1 MMSYIEGVDFDGFGN
16 DVDVVLIVMV
26 MSYIEG
32 VDGHHLYNA
41 LRGKESI
48 PECHLSKWER
58 RKLVTRK
65 IQLIGAGGILT
76 GSAPARFAGIPG
88 IAVSSLKTLTGH
100 FFACLFGLFDL
111 KKSSSCFS

>member
-1 MMSYIEGVDFDGFGN
+1 MMVLVIWLSYN
-16 DVDVVLIVMV
+16 
-26 MSYIEG
+26 EG
-32 VDGHHLYNA
+32 VDGHHLYHA

-65 IQLIGAGGILT
+65 IQLRGAGGILT

-88 IAVSSLKTLTGH
+88 IAVSSLKTLTCHILGDPGVAGVRSMGVH
-100 FFACLFGLFDL
+100 
-111 KKSSSCFS
+111 